1 MHNVKE
7 RILLYNCRYKPAKWI
22 AIVGVLL
29 QAACM
34 PSTRHEVSAAP
45 ATEATVDAYLTM
57 LYQFGNADTYSRAA
71 LYERIS
77 TDTVL
82 NPTAANRLQLA
93 LLKAWPGHTGHNP
106 EAALQM
112 LQTVL
117 VQDYALTPEVENLAR
132 VYFLIV
138 EQQLQTSG
146 RNRALA
152 AELDAAHQKLEALTN
167 IERAVETPA
176 TRAEAS
182 P

>member
-1 MHNVKE
+1 
-7 RILLYNCRYKPAKWI
+7 LLYNCRYKPAKWI
-22 AIVGVLL
+22 AIVAVLL

-34 PSTRHEVSAAP
+34 PTARHEDSAAP
-45 ATEATVDAYLTM
+45 VVGTTVDSYLTM
-57 LYQFGNADTYSRAA
+57 LYQFGNAEAYDRAA
-71 LYERIS
+71 QYERIS
-77 TDTVL
+77 TETVL

-93 LLKAWPGHTGHNP
+93 LLKAWPGHSGHNP

-117 VQDYALTPEVENLAR
+117 VQRYALTPEVENLAR

-146 RNRALA
+146 RNRALT
-152 AELDAAHQKLEALTN
+152 AELEAAHQKLEALTN

>member
-1 MHNVKE
+1 
-7 RILLYNCRYKPAKWI
+7 LSYNCRYMPAKWI
-22 AIVGVLL
+22 VITAVLL
-29 QAACM
+29 QAACA
-34 PSTRHEVSAAP
+34 PPTRHEDSLAP
-45 ATEATVDAYLTM
+45 AAEATVDSHLTM
-57 LYQFGNADTYSRAA
+57 LYQFGNAEANDRAA

-77 TDTVL
+77 TGAVL
-82 NPTAANRLQLA
+82 NPTATNRLQLA
-93 LLKAWPGHTGHNP
+93 LLKAWPGHPGHNP
-106 EAALQM
+106 EAARQM

-117 VQDYALTPEVENLAR
+117 VQRYTLTPEEENLAR

-138 EQQLQTSG
+138 EQQLQASG

-167 IERAVETPA
+167 IERAVEAP